1 MLIVLLGGGAITT
14 QGQVVVAFEADDVI
28 VCPGVP
34 VEFTSTSTYPAGST
48 VSYLWE
54 FPSGFA
60 SSLTEAAP
68 TVFYY
73 TPGTYNVTLHLTVDG
88 VTYTLT
94 QPAYITVV
102 TPSDASF
109 TFVTSDICNPLEV
122 TFTSTST
129 GGSSAV
135 TEYLWDFGDGS
146 FSSLEAPVHTF
157 SSAGTYT
164 VLLFIT
170 DENDCTDSY
179 STTVTVTTP
188 MSSYITDTD
197 GASSCGSSI
206 SLILASTTT
215 GGTAPYTYFWDY
227 GNGVTSTAA
236 SGLASYS
243 ACGTYE
249 VTYTVT
255 DANGCEITNTYPEY
269 IDINCYEADFS
280 MSDDS
285 ICEGGSV
292 SFTNLS
298 DPGASSFYWQF
309 NFPASGA
316 SVTSTAENPSFT
328 YSVAG
333 SKTIKLTVTY
343 PDGCTAIHFD
353 TVYVSAGPDIAGI
366 AATDSTACDVPF
378 STFIWPVDVEGAGPF
393 TYAWD
398 IEGDMYSDSLINP
411 TFNTIENFDVDITIT
426 DALGCSSSFSFNSF
440 IQIKKPTASF
450 TADPPEGCAPLTV
463 TFTNLSTSLVVPLAY
478 FVWDF
483 DDGTTDTTYT
493 LDPFEHIFTESG
505 NYNVELTVYTEDGCP
520 KSTSLWIQV
529 GDPVAYF
536 EFTDPSSPICNP
548 VGLDNLSEGS
558 EFTTV
563 SWGDGATSTLTP
575 PESDTTH
582 IYLNTDT
589 ATYIVTLTAENN
601 GCISTWTDTV
611 TVLPILPLF
620 SIAWNC
626 DNPNLGIISL
636 DSALFTGH
644 DFCWD
649 VAGSGDTL
657 CDLLDIT
664 WEFDGPGTYLI
675 QIITDDTIS
684 DDDCFTIPPFYFTVP
699 ENVASFSMSDNPL
712 CAAGSVVL
720 TSTSSITYPG
730 DYNWEVGPG
739 LYYGDS
745 DSYGPDL
752 ASVTFEITTPDIY
765 PITLTTIDANGC
777 IATVTD
783 TLVYSDVTA
792 LFGIDSIV
800 GCETRTLWLED
811 LSTVI
816 DPVGGFI
823 TIEEYEWN
831 FDDEDA
837 CPTYYGITPP
847 PCTLDAGVYNISLTV
862 TDNFGC
868 SDTYTLNLDLTS
880 TITASFTSDSL
891 SCSSADSLIYVN
903 TSTGSISETFW
914 DFGDG
919 ATSTAYDGVHL
930 YATAGVYTV
939 SLTVSDSLG
948 CSNTFTEDI
957 NVIFSD
963 LNADFELDYIIGAS
977 CPPLPISLT
986 NTSTGDISDFE
997 WVIERESGYF
1007 TYFTDEVVLTYTEPG
1022 DYDVALYIYNS
1033 VGCVDSL
1040 NIINAINVPG
1050 PTGSLSFLADTVCTP
1065 ALINFSVI
1073 DLDADLAYVDFGD
1086 GDTTLITGDF
1096 SYSYLEE
1103 GVYCPT
1109 IILIDSTGCFYAEAC
1124 DSSLVVYEPHIL
1136 DFEVVDSTYCL
1147 GDSMLFVNNS
1157 TGSVLNPILEYTIDY
1172 GDGTP
1177 AFSIVAFDSLYH
1189 VYSTPGLYTVTISS
1203 TSSVGCPAAFTYD
1216 IDIPET
1222 PMVDISYTPASG
1234 CFELEVA
1241 IELAGL
1247 TTGFGIID
1255 YGDGIIDTVYGDTSH
1270 IYTEPGTYF
1279 PFITL
1284 VNGGCSVDYLG
1295 PEPVN
1300 VYYPSY
1306 AGLEFIDSIACSG
1319 EEITVYNTS
1328 WDTILNPIISYTI
1341 DIGDGTPLTTLSSFD
1356 SLVFT
1361 YGTFGTY
1368 PVTLIIE
1375 NAEGCTDSVTL
1386 NAYADALPTGSV
1398 AFSPTSACGE
1408 LDVSIS
1414 LLDVLADS
1422 IIIDFGD
1429 GTTGLITSDTNY
1441 IYTTPGI
1448 YTPEITLTNFS
1459 GCSIDFT
1466 GSTLELF
1473 DLPLADLAISDTLV
1487 CDGTPI
1493 TLFNNTADTGYAAI
1507 TGYELDMGDGTV
1519 YSFSSFTEQE
1529 HLYTSTGI
1537 FTITSIVTNAGSC
1550 SDTMTFNVNVA
1561 PVPSGTIEPFPLSA
1575 CGVLDVNFP
1584 IGALA
1589 ADSIVIDYGDGY
1601 IVHTTADTN
1610 YIYTTPGIYEP
1621 VIYLYNTTG
1630 CAATIE
1636 AGELVVYEPHI
1647 LDFEVVDSTYCLG
1660 DSMLFVNNSTGSV
1673 LNPILEYTIDYGD
1686 GTPAFSIVAFDSLYH
1701 VYSTPG
1707 LYTVTISS
1715 TSSVGCP
1722 AAFTYDI
1729 DIPETPMVDISY
1741 TPASGCFEL
1750 EVAIELAGLTTGFGI
1765 IDYGDGII
1773 DTVYGDTSH
1782 IYTEPGTYFP
1792 FITLVN
1798 GGCSVDYL
1806 GPEPVNVY
1814 YPSYAGLEFIDSI
1827 ACSGEEITVYNTSW
1841 DTILN
1846 PIISYTIDIG
1856 DGTPLTTLSSFDS
1869 LVFTYGTFGTYP
1881 VTLIIENAEGCTDS
1895 VTLNAYADAL
1905 PTGSV
1910 AFSPTSAC
1918 GELDVSISLLD
1929 VLADSIIIDFGDGTT
1944 GLITSDTNYI
1954 YTTPGIYTP
1963 EITLTNFSGC
1973 SIDFTGSTLELFD
1986 LPLADLAI
1994 SDTLVCDGT
2003 PITLFNNTADTGYA
2017 AITGY
2022 ELDMGDGTVYSFSS
2036 FTEQEHLYTSTGIFT
2051 ITSIVTN
2058 AGSCSDTMTFNVN
2071 VAPVPSGTIEPFPL
2085 SACGVLDVNFPI
2097 GALAADSIV
2106 IDYGDGYIVHTTAD
2120 TNYIYTTPGIYEP
2133 VIYLYITTGCAATIE
2148 AGELELFDIPVA
2160 DYSISDTLICSDEA
2174 ITFFNATADTLYA
2187 SIDEYHY
2194 DFGDGT
2200 TSLLTTADDV
2210 THTYT
2215 APGIYEIAIVVINAG
2230 GCSDSAFFSIEV
2242 LGAPSAS
2249 MNITP
2254 IDGCGSLET
2263 TFSFSSFSADSASL
2277 FDGINTV
2284 VVDGSDYT
2292 VLFDT
2297 PGVYEPVL
2305 TLFNAA
2311 GCSTT
2316 VLPLEPITVANIP
2329 VALME
2334 MPEPGPYC
2342 TGQEIAVVNLSVDP
2356 EPNPAINAIDQ
2367 IDLWLSGSSIFS
2379 GSWMNDTMLTF
2390 STPGDYS
2397 LLMVTAND
2405 NGCIDSTSMEFTV
2418 YGTPEAN
2425 AGDDLVICPGTFAE
2439 LDGSESTGGLYY
2451 NWSPSGLFAN
2461 PTAEEPEA
2469 LFSSTTW
2476 IVLEYATDFC
2486 ADIDSVLVTVV
2497 DDLNLVAGPDTAICT
2512 RSAVQLFTTYDNIND
2527 DVDIIWLTG
2536 DYLNSTII
2544 DNPIATPPNTITYT
2558 ASATCGTLTVY
2569 DDVTIEVYGLPGVEI
2584 EGVANFQL
2592 NDPELFLADVSPATG
2607 SFDYYWEPSEYFACP
2622 TCAISMFN
2630 PYSSTTVSVTVVD
2643 ENGCRATDSLDVT
2656 VYPACDGD
2664 GITVANVITPN
2675 NDGYNDVF
2683 SLYSEYLDE
2692 LFYIRIFD
2700 RWGNQIYETGDINA
2714 GWDGTYNGVPVYAG
2728 VYIYSLKGICT
2739 GGDEFVKTG
2748 NVTILR

>member
-783 TLVYSDVTA
+783 TLVYSGVTA

-1124 DSSLVVYEPHIL
+1124 DSSLVV
-1136 DFEVVDSTYCL
+1136 S
-1147 GDSMLFVNNS
+1147 
-1157 TGSVLNPILEYTIDY
+1157 
-1172 GDGTP
+1172 
-1177 AFSIVAFDSLYH
+1177 
-1189 VYSTPGLYTVTISS
+1189 
-1203 TSSVGCPAAFTYD
+1203 
-1216 IDIPET
+1216 
-1222 PMVDISYTPASG
+1222 
-1234 CFELEVA
+1234 
-1241 IELAGL
+1241 
-1247 TTGFGIID
+1247 
-1255 YGDGIIDTVYGDTSH
+1255 
-1270 IYTEPGTYF
+1270 
-1279 PFITL
+1279 
-1284 VNGGCSVDYLG
+1284 
-1295 PEPVN
+1295 
-1300 VYYPSY
+1300 
-1306 AGLEFIDSIACSG
+1306 
-1319 EEITVYNTS
+1319 
-1328 WDTILNPIISYTI
+1328 
-1341 DIGDGTPLTTLSSFD
+1341 
-1356 SLVFT
+1356 
-1361 YGTFGTY
+1361 
-1368 PVTLIIE
+1368 
-1375 NAEGCTDSVTL
+1375 
-1386 NAYADALPTGSV
+1386 
-1398 AFSPTSACGE
+1398 
-1408 LDVSIS
+1408 
-1414 LLDVLADS
+1414 
-1422 IIIDFGD
+1422 
-1429 GTTGLITSDTNY
+1429 
-1441 IYTTPGI
+1441 
-1448 YTPEITLTNFS
+1448 
-1459 GCSIDFT
+1459 
-1466 GSTLELF
+1466 
-1473 DLPLADLAISDTLV
+1473 
-1487 CDGTPI
+1487 
-1493 TLFNNTADTGYAAI
+1493 
-1507 TGYELDMGDGTV
+1507 
-1519 YSFSSFTEQE
+1519 
-1529 HLYTSTGI
+1529 
-1537 FTITSIVTNAGSC
+1537 
-1550 SDTMTFNVNVA
+1550 
-1561 PVPSGTIEPFPLSA
+1561 
-1575 CGVLDVNFP
+1575 
-1584 IGALA
+1584 
-1589 ADSIVIDYGDGY
+1589 
-1601 IVHTTADTN
+1601 
-1610 YIYTTPGIYEP
+1610 
-1621 VIYLYNTTG
+1621 
-1630 CAATIE
+1630 
-1636 AGELVVYEPHI
+1636 EPHI

-2714 GWDGTYNGVPVYAG
+2714 GWDGTYNGVPVDAG